1 MDVKMKRGQVAVW
14 VILAVVLVGAI
25 ILFFSL
31 GGERNIVDI
40 TEPGGV
46 DFVNAPSFM
55 QTCTQKY
62 VLDVVDIML
71 PQGGFVIPENTIW
84 FNNSNVEYLCENIG
98 FYEPCVNQ
106 HPLYIRELEEEI
118 KNYIFP
124 KVGEC
129 FNELE
134 EEIEKRGGE
143 VEFGGLVI
151 DVNLEADRIFV
162 TLDRDV
168 EIEKK
173 GVRKTYESF
182 DVVVTSPIY
191 NLAVIAVEIA
201 AQEAQYCYF
210 ENAGYS
216 VYYPRYK
223 IERHP
228 MSVSTKIYTI
238 RDRETGKEMMTA
250 IRSCAMPAGI

>member
-1 MDVKMKRGQVAVW
+1 MNRRAQVAIW
-14 VILAVVLVGAI
+14 VILAIVLVASI
-25 ILFFSL
+25 ILFFTLS
-31 GGERNIVDI
+31 GERDI
-40 TEPGGV
+40 ADILEPGGV
-46 DFVNAPSFM
+46 DSINTPSFM
-55 QTCTQKY
+55 QTCTEEY
-62 VLDVVDIML
+62 VLEAVDIML
-71 PQGGFVIPENTIW
+71 PHGGFVVPENTIW
-84 FNNSNVEYLCENIG
+84 FNNSDVEYLCENIG

-118 KNYIFP
+118 RSYIFP

-134 EEIEKRGGE
+134 DEIEKRGGE
-143 VEFGGLVI
+143 VEFGNLVI
-151 DVNLEADRIFV
+151 DVNLGMDRIFV

-173 GVRKTYESF
+173 DTVRTYESF
-182 DVVVTSPIY
+182 EVVVESPLY

-210 ENAGYS
+210 ENVGYG

-223 IERHP
+223 VGKYA
-228 MSVSTKIYTI
+228 MSAPTKIYTI
-238 RDRETGKEMMTA
+238 HDRNTGKEMMIA